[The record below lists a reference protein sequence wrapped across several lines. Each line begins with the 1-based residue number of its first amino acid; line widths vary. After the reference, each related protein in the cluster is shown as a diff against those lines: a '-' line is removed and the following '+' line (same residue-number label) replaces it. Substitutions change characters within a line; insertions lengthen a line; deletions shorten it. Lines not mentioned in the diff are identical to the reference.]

1 MTAQRPQHRVEHLT
15 PAAQRHNDTAT
26 RRSRSF
32 VMSRSELT
40 MADECTGASVR
51 SQCSFRDNR
60 NTSPPAPTTA
70 LIPLVALIMRR
81 RSSPSRSFVLAALR
95 ALHLDRSH
103 TTTNNAA
110 NNRNPDNANMPPPKR
125 PATERQR
132 PTNLRADGKCGDT
145 SGGPGDLPQQ

>member
-1 MTAQRPQHRVEHLT
+1 MTDSERR
-15 PAAQRHNDTAT
+15 AT
-26 RRSRSF
+26 RRQAPPALNVFDVRSRQ
-32 VMSRSELT
+32 V

-51 SQCSFRDNR
+51 SQSSLRTTENA
-60 NTSPPAPTTA
+60 SPPAPTTA
-70 LIPLVALIMRR
+70 LIPIVALIMRR

-103 TTTNNAA
+103 TTTNNSA
-110 NNRNPDNANMPPPKR
+110 NNRNPDNANMPSPKR
-125 PATERQR
+125 PATERHR